1 MVDLE
6 KERMAFEDIFIT
18 IKESAFSELKTSAP
32 VEMVSMLLEQM
43 KPLFN
48 VVYDE
53 GIKSKQAEIT
63 ALKQKVQSGKFVL
76 VPKEPTKKMIL
87 VGHACWLP
95 EDVYKAMIEASQQ
108 PTNPIDSFIASGGF
122 DKAMGGKNGQ
132 KNDQIHID
140 SYFR

>member
-132 KNDQIHID
+132 KND
-140 SYFR
+140 